1 MGNTIILQSGSGK
14 RIMQQAVSATM
25 ALATGLDGGYYSG
38 RGCPLNGNDNYTDIC
53 RSEGA
58 KQFKRKKNRR
68 KIAKASR
75 RRNRRVR

>member
-1 MGNTIILQSGSGK
+1 MGNTIILQTGSGK
-14 RIMQQAVSATM
+14 RTMQQAISATM

-38 RGCPLNGNDNYTDIC
+38 RGCPHNSNDNYEDIC

-68 KIAKASR
+68 KIAKASQK
-75 RRNRRVR
+75 RNRRTK